1 MRMRFS
7 GLSRAGLWG
16 LFLCIGVIFLGASL
30 KVSASQM
37 VVINEFMASNGSG
50 LKTHQE
56 EAEDWI
62 ELYNRS
68 TEAINL
74 SGWYLT
80 DSASEPTRWQFP
92 SGTTIGA
99 GEYLIV
105 FCNSWG
111 GEPLVGGEYFANFSL
126 SKEGEYLALIA
137 PDGQTLIHEFF
148 PTYPP
153 QYTDISYSEAGY
165 HLEPTPGAA
174 NSAAYGAPPGVVTFS
189 EPAGYREE
197 PFDVELSSLSP
208 EARIYYTLDG
218 SIPSAVSTLYEAPL
232 KIERITCLRAVA
244 IQEGC
249 IPSAVSTR
257 TWLFPEEILSQSK
270 NPPSGW
276 PVSRTINDQKFEYGM
291 NTAIVS
297 DPRFSEGI
305 RQGMK
310 EIDSISLVTDLGNL
324 FNPET
329 GIYVNAKKDGEEWER
344 PVSVEL
350 ISPRGGGEF
359 QIDAGLRIRGSS
371 SRSPDAPKHSLR
383 LFFRSRYGDT
393 LQFPLFEG
401 EGTEEFAKM
410 DLRTSQ
416 TWAWVGGY
424 PYDTFIRET
433 FSRDSQRDMG
443 MPYTRSRFYH
453 LYINGQY
460 WGLYQTQERSEAI
473 FAQTYLGGN
482 VEDWD
487 CLKTAY
493 PSHGTEAV
501 DGNKDAFRALYQI
514 AVNEGF
520 AGPYATNYFQVKG
533 LNPDGTPNPFC
544 PRYLD
549 EDNLI
554 AYMLITYF
562 TRDPDCP
569 VAMNININNIVCLY
583 NRVNPDGFKWFR
595 HDCEHSMAAN
605 RSFPVTYDL
614 TEFGWQINNASGFNP
629 MRLHQRL
636 MDHPDYRMRW
646 IDATQKEMLNPGG
659 ALSVEKSLER
669 WNSRQQVLDTAI
681 IMESARWGH
690 GYTRETWL
698 GECNYVKDEFIP
710 KSAEYLIAQMRA
722 RGWFP
727 PFDAPVVQ
735 KEESEATG
743 MVQVTLRGSASIYY
757 MLDASDP
764 RLPGGAPHP
773 QARILQPQRTG
784 SEPEEWVIEIPVG
797 SFLKARS
804 YDGAGEWSAIAEL
817 DTTVY
822 GLPGDLKI
830 TELMYAPMVPP
841 EAVKAGWTRDDLA
854 WIELKNTGSGVLE
867 LEGFQF
873 VEGIT
878 YSFPSY
884 RLPAGE
890 RLVLVKNLE
899 AFSCVYDLDGM
910 RVLCGFS
917 GNLARKGEQ
926 ILLQSPQGEK
936 ILDFTYSNE
945 WYPES
950 DQGGYALV
958 VVDTAAEAPLWGTPE
973 NWKRGASLKGSPG
986 TADADEEFLPVQ
998 IVIQPLSQ
1006 SVSEGDRVE
1015 FRVSALGNAPRTYQ
1029 WFKDETPLAG
1039 SNRSLLVLDSARVR
1053 NAGSY
1058 RVQVTNPHGVVLS
1071 EPAILEVKRI
1081 PRMTY
1086 QYEGDSLVL
1095 NFTGVLYESLDL
1107 KTWTKVEGISGSF
1120 VLDPNLGTRYYR
1132 TAYEE

>member
-1 MRMRFS
+1 MRFR
-7 GLSRAGLWG
+7 GLTRAGLWG
-16 LFLCIGVIFLGASL
+16 LFLSFGVVLFGTSL
-30 KVSASQM
+30 KAPAVQL
-37 VVINEFMASNGSG
+37 VVINEFLASNGSG

-56 EAEDWI
+56 SAEDWI

-68 TEAINL
+68 NQEINL

-92 SGTTIGA
+92 PGTTIGA

-153 QYTDISYSEAGY
+153 QYTDISYSDAGY
-165 HLEPTPGAA
+165 HPEPTPGAA
-174 NSAAYGAPPGVVTFS
+174 NSAAYGAPPSVVSFS

-197 PFDVELSSLSP
+197 PFLLELSCPSP

-218 SIPSAVSTLYEAPL
+218 STPSAASTLYEAPL
-232 KIERITCLRAVA
+232 NIDRITCLRAVA
-244 IQEGC
+244 IQAGS

-257 TWLFPEEILSQSK
+257 TWLFPEEILTQSK
-270 NPPSGW
+270 NPPPGW
-276 PVSRTINDQKFEYGM
+276 PVSRTINNQKFEYGM
-291 NTAIVS
+291 TPDVVS
-297 DPRFSEGI
+297 DSRFSEGI

-324 FNPET
+324 FDPET
-329 GIYVNAKKDGEEWER
+329 GIYVNAKKDGVEWER

-383 LFFRSRYGDT
+383 LFFRSRYRDT

-401 EGTEEFAKM
+401 EGTGEFSKM

-416 TWAWVGGY
+416 TWSWVGGY

-443 MPYTRSRFYH
+443 MPYTRSRYYH

-487 CLKTAY
+487 CLKTSY
-493 PSHGTEAV
+493 PSHATEAV
-501 DGNKDAFRALYQI
+501 DGNKDAFKAFYQI

-520 AGPYATNYFQVKG
+520 SGPYAMNYFRVKG
-533 LNPDGTPNPFC
+533 LNSDGTPNPLY

-549 EDNLI
+549 EENLI

-569 VAMNININNIVCLY
+569 VAMDININNVVCLY

-605 RSFPVTYDL
+605 RSFPVTFDL
-614 TEFGWQINNASGFNP
+614 TGFGWQIDNSSGFNP
-629 MRLHQRL
+629 MRLHQKL
-636 MDHPDYRMRW
+636 MEHPDYRMRW

-659 ALSVEKSLER
+659 ALTVEKSLER
-669 WNSRQQVLDTAI
+669 WNSRQRELDTAI

-690 GYTRETWL
+690 GNTRETWL
-698 GECNYVKDEFIP
+698 GECNYVKEEFIP
-710 KSAEYLIAQMRA
+710 KSAQYLIAQMRA

-727 PFDAPVVQ
+727 PFDAPVIR
-735 KEESEATG
+735 KRESETSG
-743 MVQVTLRGSASIYY
+743 KVQVILRGSASIYY
-757 MLDASDP
+757 MLDGNDP
-764 RLPGGAPHP
+764 RLPGGTPHP
-773 QARILQPQRTG
+773 QARILQSQGTG
-784 SEPEEWVIEIPVG
+784 LEPEEWVIEIPVG
-797 SFLKARS
+797 SFLKVRS
-804 YDGAGEWSAIAEL
+804 LDGIGEWSALAEL

-822 GLPGDLKI
+822 GSPNDLKI
-830 TELMYAPMVPP
+830 TELMYAPQVP
-841 EAVKAGWTRDDLA
+841 AKASKEGWTRDDLA
-854 WIELKNTGSGVLE
+854 WLELQNTGSGVLE
-867 LEGFQF
+867 LSGFQF
-873 VEGIT
+873 VSGIT
-878 YSFPSY
+878 YSFPQY

-899 AFSCVYDLDGM
+899 AFSSVYDLDGM
-910 RVLCGFS
+910 RVLSGYS
-917 GNLARKGEQ
+917 GNLARKGEEL
-926 ILLQSPQGEK
+926 LLQSPEGED
-936 ILDFTYSNE
+936 ILNFTYSNQ

-950 DQGGYALV
+950 DEGGYALV
-958 VVDTAAEAPLWGTPE
+958 VVDREAESPLWSTPE
-973 NWKRGASLKGSPG
+973 NWKRGASLGGSPG

-998 IVIQPLSQ
+998 IVTQPLSQ

-1015 FRVSALGNAPRTYQ
+1015 LRVAAVGNAPRTYQ
-1029 WFKDETPLAG
+1029 WFKDEMPLAG
-1039 SNRSLLVLDSARVR
+1039 SDRSLLVLESAQVR
-1053 NAGSY
+1053 DAGSY
-1058 RVQVTNPHGVVLS
+1058 TVQVTNPHGAVLS
-1071 EPAILEVKRI
+1071 EPAILEVIRI
-1081 PRMTY
+1081 PQMTY
-1086 QYEGDSLVL
+1086 QYVGDSLVL
-1095 NFTGVLYESLDL
+1095 HFTGVLYQSLDL
-1107 KTWTKVEGISGSF
+1107 KTWTRVEGVSGSL
-1120 VLDPNLGTRYYR
+1120 VLDPSLGTRYYR
-1132 TAYEE
+1132 AAYEE

>member
-1 MRMRFS
+1 MRFS

-16 LFLCIGVIFLGASL
+16 LFLCIGVVLWGASP
-30 KVSASQM
+30 KVSAAQL
-37 VVINEFMASNGSG
+37 VVINEFLASNGSG

-56 EAEDWI
+56 SAEDWI

-68 TEAINL
+68 SAAINL

-99 GEYLIV
+99 GGYLIV

-111 GEPLVGGEYFANFSL
+111 GESLVGGEYFANFSL

-153 QYTDISYSEAGY
+153 QYTDISYSDAGY

-174 NSAAYGAPPGVVTFS
+174 NSAAYGAPPEVVHFS

-197 PFDVELSSLSP
+197 PFLVELSCLSP

-218 SIPSAVSTLYEAPL
+218 SIPSTASTLYETPL
-232 KIERITCLRAVA
+232 NIERVTCLRAVA

-270 NPPSGW
+270 NPPPGW
-276 PVSRTINDQKFEYGM
+276 PVSRTVNDQKFEYGM

-324 FNPET
+324 LDPET

-443 MPYTRSRFYH
+443 MPYTRSRYYH

-487 CLKTAY
+487 CLKTSY
-493 PSHGTEAV
+493 PSHATEAV

-520 AGPYATNYFQVKG
+520 AGPYATNYFRIKG
-533 LNPDGTPNPFC
+533 LNPDGTPNPFY

-549 EDNLI
+549 EENLI

-569 VAMNININNIVCLY
+569 VAMNININNVVCLY

-605 RSFPVTYDL
+605 RSFPITFDL
-614 TEFGWQINNASGFNP
+614 TEFGWLINNASGFNP

-646 IDATQKEMLNPGG
+646 IDAAQKEMLNPGG

-669 WNSRQQVLDTAI
+669 WNSRQQELDTAI

-690 GYTRETWL
+690 GNTRETWL
-698 GECNYVKDEFIP
+698 GECNYVKNEFIP
-710 KSAEYLIAQMRA
+710 KSAEYLVAQMRA

-727 PFDAPVVQ
+727 PFDAPVIQ
-735 KEESEATG
+735 KKESEAAG

-773 QARILQPQRTG
+773 QALILQPQGKG
-784 SEPEEWVIEIPVG
+784 SEPGEWVIEIPVG

-804 YDGAGEWSAIAEL
+804 FDGAGVWSAMAEM

-822 GLPGDLKI
+822 GLPSDLKI
-830 TELMYAPMVPP
+830 TELMYAPMVPAA
-841 EAVKAGWTRDDLA
+841 AVKEGWTRDDLA

-867 LEGFQF
+867 LEGFKF
-873 VEGIT
+873 VAGIT
-878 YSFPSY
+878 YTFPSY

-899 AFSCVYDLDGM
+899 AFSSVYDLDGM

-917 GNLARKGEQ
+917 GNMARKGEQ
-926 ILLQSPQGEK
+926 ILLQSPQGED

-958 VVDTAAEAPLWGTPE
+958 VVDTAAEAPLWSTPE

-998 IVIQPLSQ
+998 IVTQPLSQ

-1029 WFKDETPLAG
+1029 WFKDGMPLAG

-1107 KTWTKVEGISGSF
+1107 KTWTKVEGVSGSF

>member
-1 MRMRFS
+1 MRFG

-16 LFLCIGVIFLGASL
+16 LFLCIGVVFSGASP
-30 KVSASQM
+30 KVSAVPP
-37 VVINEFMASNGSG
+37 VVINEFLASNGSG

-56 EAEDWI
+56 SAEDWV

-80 DSASEPTRWQFP
+80 DSASEPTRWKFP
-92 SGTTIGA
+92 NGTTLGA
-99 GEYLIV
+99 GEYLVI

-111 GEPLVGGEYFANFSL
+111 GSPLVGGEYFANFSL

-137 PDGQTLIHEFF
+137 SDGQTLIHEFF

-174 NSAAYGAPPGVVTFS
+174 NSAAYGAPPEVVHFS
-189 EPAGYREE
+189 EPAGYRDE
-197 PFDVELSSLSP
+197 PFLVELSCASP
-208 EARIYYTLDG
+208 AARIYYTLEG
-218 SIPSAVSTLYEAPL
+218 SIPSAASTLYETPL
-232 KIERITCLRAVA
+232 KIEQITCLRAVA

-270 NPPSGW
+270 NPPPGW

-291 NTAIVS
+291 NAAIVS

-310 EIDSISLVTDLGNL
+310 EIDSISLVTDLGH
-324 FNPET
+324 FVDPET
-329 GIYVNAKKDGEEWER
+329 GIYVNAKKDGVEWER

-401 EGTEEFAKM
+401 EGTGEFSKM

-443 MPYTRSRFYH
+443 MPYTRSRYYH

-520 AGPYATNYFQVKG
+520 AGPYATNYFRVKG
-533 LNPDGTPNPFC
+533 LKPDGTPNPLC

-549 EDNLI
+549 EENLI

-569 VAMNININNIVCLY
+569 VAMNVNINNIVCLY
-583 NRVNPDGFKWFR
+583 NRENPDGFKWFR

-636 MDHPDYRMRW
+636 MEHPDYRMRW

-669 WNSRQQVLDTAI
+669 WNSRQRELDTAI
-681 IMESARWGH
+681 IMESARWGR
-690 GYTRETWL
+690 GNTRETWL
-698 GECNYVKDEFIP
+698 GECDYVKNEFIP
-710 KSAEYLIAQMRA
+710 RSAGYLVAQMRA

-727 PFDAPVVQ
+727 PFDAPVIQ
-735 KEESEATG
+735 QEESGAAG
-743 MVQVTLRGSASIYY
+743 MVQVTLRGGASIYY
-757 MLDASDP
+757 MLDESDP

-773 QARILQPQRTG
+773 QARILQPQGKG
-784 SEPEEWVIEIPVG
+784 SEPGEWVIEIPVG

-804 YDGAGEWSAIAEL
+804 FDGAGEWSAIAEL

-822 GLPGDLKI
+822 GSPHDLKI
-830 TELMYAPMVPP
+830 TELMYAPLVPA
-841 EAVKAGWTRDDLA
+841 EAVKEGWTRDDLA
-854 WIELKNTGSGVLE
+854 WLELKNTGSGVLD
-867 LEGFQF
+867 LEGFKF
-873 VEGIT
+873 VAGIT

-884 RLPAGE
+884 RLSPGE

-899 AFSCVYDLDGM
+899 AFSSLYDLDGM
-910 RVLCGFS
+910 RVLFGYS

-926 ILLQSPQGEK
+926 ILLQSPQGETL
-936 ILDFTYSNE
+936 LDFTYSNQ

-950 DQGGYALV
+950 DQNGYALV
-958 VVDTAAEAPLWGTPE
+958 VVDTAAEAPLWSTPE

-998 IVIQPLSQ
+998 IVTQPLSQ
-1006 SVSEGDRVE
+1006 SVPEGDRVE
-1015 FRVSALGNAPRTYQ
+1015 FRVAALGNAPRTYQ
-1029 WFKDETPLAG
+1029 WFKDEMPLAG
-1039 SNRSLLVLDSARVR
+1039 SDRSLLVLDSARVR

-1058 RVQVTNPHGVVLS
+1058 RVQVANPHGVALS

-1086 QYEGDSLVL
+1086 QYEGESLVL
-1095 NFTGVLYESLDL
+1095 NFTGVLYESPDL
-1107 KTWTKVEGISGSF
+1107 KTWTKVEGVSGSF
-1120 VLDPNLGTRYYR
+1120 VLNPGLGARYYR

>member
-16 LFLCIGVIFLGASL
+16 LFLCIGVVFSGASP
-30 KVSASQM
+30 KVSA
-37 VVINEFMASNGSG
+37 VPPVLINEFLASNGSG

-56 EAEDWI
+56 SAEDWV

-68 TEAINL
+68 AEAINL

-92 SGTTIGA
+92 SGTTLGA

-105 FCNSWG
+105 FCNSWH

-174 NSAAYGAPPGVVTFS
+174 NGAAYGAPPEVVHFS

-197 PFDVELSSLSP
+197 PFLVELSCASP
-208 EARIYYTLDG
+208 EARIYYTLEG
-218 SIPSAVSTLYEAPL
+218 SIPSAASTLYEAPL
-232 KIERITCLRAVA
+232 KIERVTCLRAVA

-270 NPPSGW
+270 NPPPGW

-291 NTAIVS
+291 DAAIVS

-324 FNPET
+324 IDPET
-329 GIYVNAKKDGEEWER
+329 GIYVNAKKDGVEWER

-401 EGTEEFAKM
+401 EGTGEFSKM

-443 MPYTRSRFYH
+443 MPYTRSRYYH

-482 VEDWD
+482 AEDWD

-520 AGPYATNYFQVKG
+520 AGPYATNYFRVKG
-533 LNPDGTPNPFC
+533 LNPDGTPNPLC

-549 EDNLI
+549 EENLI

-569 VAMNININNIVCLY
+569 VAMNVNINNIVCLY

-605 RSFPVTYDL
+605 RSFPITYDL

-636 MDHPDYRMRW
+636 MEHPDYRMRW
-646 IDATQKEMLNPGG
+646 IDTTQKEMLNPDG

-669 WNSRQQVLDTAI
+669 WNRRQQELDTAI
-681 IMESARWGH
+681 IMESARWGR
-690 GYTRETWL
+690 GNTRETWL
-698 GECNYVKDEFIP
+698 GECNYVKNEFIS
-710 KSAEYLIAQMRA
+710 KSAGYLVAQMRA

-735 KEESEATG
+735 QEEAEAAG
-743 MVQVTLRGSASIYY
+743 MVQATLRGSASIYY

-773 QARILQPQRTG
+773 QALILQPQGKG
-784 SEPEEWVIEIPVG
+784 SEPGEWVIEIPVS

-804 YDGAGEWSAIAEL
+804 FDGAGEWSAIAEL

-822 GLPGDLKI
+822 GSPHDLKI
-830 TELMYAPMVPP
+830 TELMYAPLVPP

-854 WIELKNTGSGVLE
+854 WLELKNTGSGVLD
-867 LEGFQF
+867 LEGFKF

-884 RLPAGE
+884 RLPPGE
-890 RLVLVKNLE
+890 RLVLAKNLE

-910 RVLCGFS
+910 RVLCGYS
-917 GNLARKGEQ
+917 GNLARKGER
-926 ILLQSPQGEK
+926 ILLQSPEGETL
-936 ILDFTYSNE
+936 LDFTYSNE

-958 VVDTAAEAPLWGTPE
+958 AVDTAAESPLWSTPE

-998 IVIQPLSQ
+998 IVTQPLSQ

-1015 FRVSALGNAPRTYQ
+1015 FRVAALGNAPRTCQ
-1029 WFKDETPLAG
+1029 WFKDEMPLAG

-1058 RVQVTNPHGVVLS
+1058 RVQVANPHGVVLS

-1095 NFTGVLYESLDL
+1095 NFTGVLYESPDL
-1107 KTWTKVEGISGSF
+1107 KTWTKVEGVSGSF
-1120 VLDPNLGTRYYR
+1120 VLNPGLGTRYYR

>member
-1 MRMRFS
+1 MRMRFR
-7 GLSRAGLWG
+7 GLTRAGLWG
-16 LFLCIGVIFLGASL
+16 LFLSFGVVLFGTSL
-30 KVSASQM
+30 KAPAVQL
-37 VVINEFMASNGSG
+37 VVINEFLASNGSG

-56 EAEDWI
+56 SAEDWI

-68 TEAINL
+68 TQEINL

-92 SGTTIGA
+92 PGTTIGA

-153 QYTDISYSEAGY
+153 QYTDISYSDAGY
-165 HLEPTPGAA
+165 HPEPTPGAS
-174 NSAAYGAPPGVVTFS
+174 NSAAYGAPPSVVSFS

-197 PFDVELSSLSP
+197 PFLLELSCPSP

-218 SIPSAVSTLYEAPL
+218 STPSAASTLYEAPL
-232 KIERITCLRAVA
+232 NIDRITCLRAVA
-244 IQEGC
+244 IQAGS

-257 TWLFPEEILSQSK
+257 TWLFPEEILTQSK
-270 NPPSGW
+270 SPPPGW
-276 PVSRTINDQKFEYGM
+276 PVSRTINNQKFEYGM
-291 NTAIVS
+291 TSDVVS
-297 DPRFSEGI
+297 DSRFSEGI
-305 RQGMK
+305 RLGMK

-324 FNPET
+324 FDPET
-329 GIYVNAKKDGEEWER
+329 GIYVNAKKDGVEWER

-401 EGTEEFAKM
+401 EGTGEFSKM

-416 TWAWVGGY
+416 TWSWVGGY

-443 MPYTRSRFYH
+443 MPYTRSRYYH

-487 CLKTAY
+487 CLKTSY
-493 PSHGTEAV
+493 PSHATEAV
-501 DGNKDAFRALYQI
+501 DGNKDAFKAFYQI

-520 AGPYATNYFQVKG
+520 AGPYAMNYFRVKG
-533 LNPDGTPNPFC
+533 LNSDGTPNPLY

-549 EDNLI
+549 EENLI

-569 VAMNININNIVCLY
+569 VAMDININNVVCLY

-605 RSFPVTYDL
+605 RSFPVTFDL
-614 TEFGWQINNASGFNP
+614 TGFGWQIDNSSGFNP
-629 MRLHQRL
+629 MRLHQKL
-636 MDHPDYRMRW
+636 MEHPDYRMRW

-659 ALSVEKSLER
+659 ALTVEKSLER
-669 WNSRQQVLDTAI
+669 WNSRQRELDTAI

-690 GYTRETWL
+690 GNTRETWL
-698 GECNYVKDEFIP
+698 GECNYVKEEFIP

-727 PFDAPVVQ
+727 PFDAPVIR
-735 KEESEATG
+735 KRESETSG
-743 MVQVTLRGSASIYY
+743 KVQVILRGSASIYY
-757 MLDASDP
+757 MLDGNDP
-764 RLPGGAPHP
+764 RLPGGTPHP
-773 QARILQPQRTG
+773 QARILQSQGTG
-784 SEPEEWVIEIPVG
+784 LEPEEWVIEIPVG
-797 SFLKARS
+797 SFLKVRS
-804 YDGAGEWSAIAEL
+804 FDGIGEWSALAEL

-822 GLPGDLKI
+822 GSPNDLKI
-830 TELMYAPMVPP
+830 TELMYAPQVP
-841 EAVKAGWTRDDLA
+841 AKASKEGWTRDDLA
-854 WIELKNTGSGVLE
+854 WLELQNTGSGVLE
-867 LEGFQF
+867 LSGFQF
-873 VEGIT
+873 VSGIT
-878 YSFPSY
+878 YSFPQY

-899 AFSCVYDLDGM
+899 AFMSVYDLDGM
-910 RVLCGFS
+910 RFLSGFS
-917 GNLARKGEQ
+917 GNLARKGEEL
-926 ILLQSPQGEK
+926 LLQSPEGED
-936 ILDFTYSNE
+936 ILDFTYSNQ

-950 DQGGYALV
+950 DEGGYALV
-958 VVDTAAEAPLWGTPE
+958 VVDREAESPLWSTPE
-973 NWKRGASLKGSPG
+973 NWKRGASLGGSPG

-998 IVIQPLSQ
+998 IVTQPLSQ

-1015 FRVSALGNAPRTYQ
+1015 IRVAAVGNAPRTYQ
-1029 WFKDETPLAG
+1029 WFKDEMPLAG
-1039 SNRSLLVLDSARVR
+1039 SDRSLLVLESAQVR
-1053 NAGSY
+1053 DAGSY
-1058 RVQVTNPHGVVLS
+1058 TVQVTNPHGAVMS

-1081 PRMTY
+1081 PQMTH

-1095 NFTGVLYESLDL
+1095 HFTGVLYQSLDL
-1107 KTWTKVEGISGSF
+1107 KTWTRVEGVSGSL
-1120 VLDPNLGTRYYR
+1120 VLDPSLGTRYYR
-1132 TAYEE
+1132 AAYEE